1 MYFLDEQHV
10 PHNPQESSRQMYI
23 RHGQNYGVDPNRMA
37 ALSKTY
43 GNSTLFR
50 RWGATVFDCI
60 FFYLGYICFFISVI
74 QITDRWFWPLAIAS
88 RCILLIAFFSYYL
101 LLEGYTGYTLGK
113 FVFRIKVVNG
123 EGRPPGFLKSL
134 IRTLLRLIDTN
145 PLLMGGIPAVI
156 SVLVTASRQRIGD
169 LAAGTYVVK
178 VRDLEPISK
187 KTMKRS
193 LFIFFTAMVIL
204 GASFV
209 NAIFIL
215 ANSYVPPEAPVSKKE
230 QSYVSKDGR
239 FQITAPLDWST
250 DPDREGK
257 AEIAIFNPY
266 IQKSVVVLS
275 HSKKQLGNITLQQ
288 YGKKAENNLTKE
300 WNLSS
305 VGPVSN
311 TTIHGYPALE
321 FAIKGKKDVDKYITH
336 VAIIETEKDYY
347 QVLGYAPA
355 SKDGRLKKEL
365 HDIIYSFREVRH

>member
-1 MYFLDEQHV
+1 MDEQHIS
-10 PHNPQESSRQMYI
+10 HNPQETSRQTYI
-23 RHGQNYGVDPNRMA
+23 QHGQNYGVDPNRMA

-60 FFYLGYICFFISVI
+60 FFVIGYICFFISVI
-74 QITDRWFWPLAIAS
+74 QITDRWFLPLAIAT

-123 EGRPPGFLKSL
+123 EGKPPGFLKSL

-145 PLLMGGIPAVI
+145 PLLMGGIPAGI

-178 VRDLEPISK
+178 VRDLEPINK

-215 ANSYVPPEAPVSKKE
+215 ADSYVPPEAPVSKKE

-239 FQITAPLDWST
+239 FQIAAPLDWST

-266 IQKSVVVLS
+266 IQKSVAVVS
-275 HSKKQLGNITLQQ
+275 NSKKELGNVTLQHYTKKIQ
-288 YGKKAENNLTKE
+288 YNMTKE
-300 WNLSS
+300 FNLST
-305 VGPVSN
+305 VGPSSN
-311 TTIHGYPALE
+311 TTIHGYPAIE
-321 FAIKGKKDVDKYITH
+321 FTIKGQKDVNHYVTH
-336 VAIIETEKDYY
+336 VAIIETENDYY
-347 QVLGYAPA
+347 QVLGYTPA
-355 SKDGRLKKEL
+355 SKYSRFKKEL

>member
-1 MYFLDEQHV
+1 MDEQHIS
-10 PHNPQESSRQMYI
+10 HIPQETSRQTYI

-60 FFYLGYICFFISVI
+60 FFVIGYICFFISVI
-74 QITDRWFWPLAIAS
+74 QITDRWFLPLAIAT

-145 PLLMGGIPAVI
+145 PLLMGGIPAGI

-215 ANSYVPPEAPVSKKE
+215 ADSYVPPEAPVSKKE

-239 FQITAPLDWST
+239 FQISAPLDWST
-250 DPDREGK
+250 DPDREK
-257 AEIAIFNPY
+257 ITDIAIFNPY
-266 IQKSVVVLS
+266 IQKSVAVVS
-275 HSKKQLGNITLQQ
+275 NSKKELGNVTLQHYTKKIQ
-288 YGKKAENNLTKE
+288 YNMTKE
-300 WNLSS
+300 FNLST
-305 VGPVSN
+305 VGPSSN
-311 TTIHGYPALE
+311 TTIHGYPAIE
-321 FAIKGKKDVDKYITH
+321 FTIKGQKDVNHYVTH

-355 SKDGRLKKEL
+355 SKDGRLKQEL

>member
-1 MYFLDEQHV
+1 MDEQHIS
-10 PHNPQESSRQMYI
+10 HNPQETSRQTYI
-23 RHGQNYGVDPNRMA
+23 QHGQNYGVDPNRMA

-60 FFYLGYICFFISVI
+60 FFVIGYICFFISVI
-74 QITDRWFWPLAIAS
+74 QITDRWFLPLAIAT

-123 EGRPPGFLKSL
+123 EGKPPGFLKSL

-145 PLLMGGIPAVI
+145 PLLMGGIPAGI

-178 VRDLEPISK
+178 VRDLEPINK

-215 ANSYVPPEAPVSKKE
+215 ADSYVPPEAPVSKKE

-288 YGKKAENNLTKE
+288 YGKKAENNLIKE

-311 TTIHGYPALE
+311 TTIQGYPALE
-321 FAIKGKKDVDKYITH
+321 FVIKGKKDVDKYVTH
-336 VAIIETEKDYY
+336 VAIIETEKKYY

-365 HDIIYSFREVRH
+365 HDITYSFREVRH

>member
-1 MYFLDEQHV
+1 MDEQHIS
-10 PHNPQESSRQMYI
+10 HNPQSTARQMYI

-37 ALSKTY
+37 EISKTY

-50 RWGATVFDCI
+50 RWGATVFDFI
-60 FFYLGYICFFISVI
+60 FFLIGYVCFFISVI
-74 QITDRWFWPLAIAS
+74 QITDRWFLPLAIAS

-123 EGRPPGFLKSL
+123 EGKPPGFLKSL

-145 PLLMGGIPAVI
+145 PLLMGGIPAGI

-215 ANSYVPPEAPVSKKE
+215 ADSYVPPEAPVSKKE

-239 FQITAPLDWST
+239 FQISAPLDWST
-250 DPDREGK
+250 DPDREK
-257 AEIAIFNPY
+257 ITDIAIFNPY
-266 IQKSVVVLS
+266 IQKSVAVVS
-275 HSKKQLGNITLQQ
+275 NSKKELGNVTLQHYTKKIQ
-288 YGKKAENNLTKE
+288 YNMTKE
-300 WNLSS
+300 FNLST
-305 VGPVSN
+305 VGPSSN
-311 TTIHGYPALE
+311 TTIHGYPAIE
-321 FAIKGKKDVDKYITH
+321 FTIKGQKDVNHYVTH

-355 SKDGRLKKEL
+355 SKDGRLKQEL

>member
-1 MYFLDEQHV
+1 MDEQHIS
-10 PHNPQESSRQMYI
+10 HNPQETARQMYI
-23 RHGQNYGVDPNRMA
+23 RHGQNYGPDTNRMA
-37 ALSKTY
+37 EISKTY
-43 GNSTLFR
+43 GNSTLYR
-50 RWGATVFDCI
+50 RWGATVFDFI
-60 FFYLGYICFFISVI
+60 FFVIGYICFFISVI
-74 QITDRWFWPLAIAS
+74 QITDRWFLPLAIAT

-123 EGRPPGFLKSL
+123 EGKPPGFLKSL

-145 PLLMGGIPAVI
+145 PLLMGGIPAGI

-215 ANSYVPPEAPVSKKE
+215 ADSYVPPEAPVSKKE

-239 FQITAPLDWST
+239 FQISAPLDWST
-250 DPDREGK
+250 DPDREK
-257 AEIAIFNPY
+257 ITDIAIFNPY
-266 IQKSVVVLS
+266 IQKSVAVVS
-275 HSKKQLGNITLQQ
+275 NSKKELGNVTLQHYTKKIQ
-288 YGKKAENNLTKE
+288 YNMTKE
-300 WNLSS
+300 FNLST
-305 VGPVSN
+305 VGPSSN
-311 TTIHGYPALE
+311 TTIHGYPAIE
-321 FAIKGKKDVDKYITH
+321 FTIKGQKDVNHYVTH
-336 VAIIETEKDYY
+336 VAIIETENDYY

-355 SKDGRLKKEL
+355 SKDGRLKQEL